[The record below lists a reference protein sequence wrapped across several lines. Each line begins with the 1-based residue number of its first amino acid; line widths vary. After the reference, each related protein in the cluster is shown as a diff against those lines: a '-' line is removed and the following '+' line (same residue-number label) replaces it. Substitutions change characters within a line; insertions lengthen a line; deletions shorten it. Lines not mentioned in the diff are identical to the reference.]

1 MGFCDLYAFNLAM
14 MAKQEWRMLENLT
27 SLMACMYKARYFPNG
42 DILNA
47 SIGNNPSY
55 AWRSIHKS
63 IEINQQGT
71 RWRVGNGKT
80 IHIWDDSVCQ
90 HQQLKKSFPQGKILE
105 TSLWYQP

>member
-14 MAKQEWRMLENLT
+14 LAKQGWRMLENPT
-27 SLMACMYKARYFPNG
+27 SLMARMYKARYFPNG
-42 DILNA
+42 DTLNA
-47 SIGNNPSY
+47 SIGSNPSY

-63 IEINQQGT
+63 IEIIQQGT

-80 IHIWDDSVCQ
+80 IHIWDDSGCQ

-105 TSLWYQP
+105 TSLWYRP

>member
-1 MGFCDLYAFNLAM
+1 MCKSKLEGGMRFCDLYAFNLAM
-14 MAKQEWRMLENLT
+14 LAKQGWRMLENPT
-27 SLMACMYKARYFPNG
+27 SLMARMYKARYFPNG

-80 IHIWDDSVCQ
+80 IHIWDDSV
-90 HQQLKKSFPQGKILE
+90 
-105 TSLWYQP
+105 